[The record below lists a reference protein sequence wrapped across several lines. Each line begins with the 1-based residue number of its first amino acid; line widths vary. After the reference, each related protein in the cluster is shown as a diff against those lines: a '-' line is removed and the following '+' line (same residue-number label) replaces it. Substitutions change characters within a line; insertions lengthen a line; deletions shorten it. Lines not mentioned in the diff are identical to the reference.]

1 MKANKTTEEVISNMK
16 SVTDKLTP
24 EEKEI
29 VRDQLIAYLLFSND
43 LRFTQ
48 LNDQDTNRVEGLTSE
63 ERDLIRKIAEQ
74 TEKLHRLMNSE
85 EDDAN
90 DGQ

>member
-1 MKANKTTEEVISNMK
+1 MKTNKTTEEVISNMK

-85 EDDAN
+85 KDDAN

>member
-16 SVTDKLTP
+16 SVTDKLTT

>member
-1 MKANKTTEEVISNMK
+1 MKTNKTTEEVISNMK

-48 LNDQDTNRVEGLTSE
+48 LNDQDTTRMESLTSE

-85 EDDAN
+85 EDDSN
-90 DGQ
+90 DDQ